1 MSSPIG
7 ENELWLLSFYRVSEI
22 SGALFFGRLARTIAP
37 GPIQRD
43 MTKHFAD
50 ESQHAWFWTDCIE
63 RLGAKPLKLGRTY
76 QDQYLSEAG
85 LPANTM
91 EILALTQVFE
101 KRVANQYARHM
112 AVPELRSEVRETI
125 ERIIQDERWHI
136 RWVGEALV
144 TLESEYGQDEIE
156 RTLAR
161 FRDADQR
168 VYQKTLA
175 EHEQHVKDLV
185 KLAPR

>member
-1 MSSPIG
+1 MPTALP

-50 ESQHAWFWTDCIE
+50 ESQHAWLWTDCIA
-63 RLGAKPLKLGRTY
+63 RLGAEPLKLDRTY
-76 QDQYLSEAG
+76 QDQYLVEAG
-85 LPANTM
+85 LPVNPM

-101 KRVANQYARHM
+101 QRVANQYGRHM
-112 AVPELRSEVRETI
+112 AVAELRPEVRATI
-125 ERIIQDERWHI
+125 EHIIQDERWHI
-136 RWVGEALV
+136 QWVGEALERF
-144 TLESEYGQDEIE
+144 ESQYGRETIRE
-156 RTLAR
+156 TLAR
-161 FRDADQR
+161 YQLADQA
-168 VYQKTLA
+168 VYKKTVG
-175 EHEQHVKDLV
+175 EHEQRLKDLV

>member
-1 MSSPIG
+1 MSSPIA

-43 MTKHFAD
+43 MTKHFSD
-50 ESQHAWFWTDCIE
+50 ESLHAWYWTDCIE
-63 RLGAKPLKLGRTY
+63 RLGAKPLKLARTY

-85 LPANTM
+85 LPANPM

-101 KRVANQYARHM
+101 KRVANQYGRHM
-112 AVPELRSEVRETI
+112 AVPDLRAEVRETI
-125 ERIIQDERWHI
+125 ERIIRDERWHI
-136 RWVGEALV
+136 QWVGDALAALEPEYGKDAIQE
-144 TLESEYGQDEIE
+144 TLERY
-156 RTLAR
+156 RAA
-161 FRDADQR
+161 DAA
-168 VYQKTLA
+168 VYRKTID
-175 EHEQHVKDLV
+175 EHESRVKDLV